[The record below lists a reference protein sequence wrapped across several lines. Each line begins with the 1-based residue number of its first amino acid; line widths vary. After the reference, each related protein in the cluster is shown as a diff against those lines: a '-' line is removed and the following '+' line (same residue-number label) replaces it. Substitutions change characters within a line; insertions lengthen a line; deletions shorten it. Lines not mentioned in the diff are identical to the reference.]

1 MRIRKSEMTI
11 IFVICL
17 LVAFVLIARRS
28 PAFMTWAGKN
38 QLAAGAIGLL
48 VFGGALLTLKHV
60 STADG
65 LQQSYVSKSVTQ
77 GSAAPAETHTTM
89 HDALPFHVF
98 SQGHD

>member
-1 MRIRKSEMTI
+1 MTI

-17 LVAFVLIARRS
+17 LVAFVLIARRF

-38 QLAAGAIGLL
+38 QLAASAIGLL

-77 GSAAPAETHTTM
+77 DSTAPAETHTTM